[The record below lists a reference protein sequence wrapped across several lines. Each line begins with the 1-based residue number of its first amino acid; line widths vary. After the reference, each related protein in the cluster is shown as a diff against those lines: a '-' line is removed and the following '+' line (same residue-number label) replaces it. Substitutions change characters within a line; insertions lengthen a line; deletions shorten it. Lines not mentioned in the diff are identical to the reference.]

1 MRLSFKTKL
10 IAGAL
15 SAVIIGLLLLTSV
28 AYINFTNVIE
38 YELSESMSIR
48 TNEATNHIITWLTS
62 RLAEVQETVNSP
74 IVRDVVEL
82 NPGLDFDLQDESIDL
97 IDELNLSR
105 WNFINSVYPDQYLSL
120 IHI

>member
-48 TNEATNHIITWLTS
+48 TNEATNHINTWLTS

-82 NPGLDFDLQDESIDL
+82 NPGLDFLKSIFCPFLRFQL
-97 IDELNLSR
+97 I
-105 WNFINSVYPDQYLSL
+105 
-120 IHI
+120 